1 MSGAPICSGI
11 IQLAKPT
18 APGISAPNT
27 MIRPCSVVIELKN
40 SGLTTCSPGWNSSA
54 RIVSAM
60 QPPTRNIV
68 NENHR
73 YSVPMSLWLVVVI
86 QRMIPVG

>member
-11 IQLAKPT
+11 IQFANPT

-40 SGLTTCSPGWNSSA
+40 SGWTTCSPGLKSSA
-54 RIVSAM
+54 RMVSAIT
-60 QPPTRNIV
+60 PPTMNMV

-73 YSVPMSLWLVVVI
+73 
-86 QRMIPVG
+86 